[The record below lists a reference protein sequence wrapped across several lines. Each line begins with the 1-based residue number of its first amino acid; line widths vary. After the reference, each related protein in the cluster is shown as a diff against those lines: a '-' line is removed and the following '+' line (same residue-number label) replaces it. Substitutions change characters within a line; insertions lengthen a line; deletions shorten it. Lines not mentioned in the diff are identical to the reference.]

1 MQGTAIKKTI
11 RWTAVS
17 AAVLVIV
24 LLSSCAT
31 AGPAGRSAAE
41 APGKAQPQAR
51 ETPMYYGTGS
61 GSTQTAAMNA
71 AKMRAVRKA
80 VQDAVGPATAA
91 AKKQQIEELFPI
103 KESANPYVLSN
114 TMQVI
119 DRSSGDD
126 GYTVTLGIRINL
138 EPVARVLRGGG
149 VFGGKVLPQGGVVK
163 LPDQQ
168 APAVAGGTQQ
178 QQQEGADV
186 ASAEDPGAAPAEEPE
201 KVDPQQA
208 EIIRE
213 IVDNMT
219 YMVYFN
225 ENTEDDPFLARTAVG
240 MANKY
245 LSQQGM
251 DYVDM
256 ERIEQIKE
264 DETDAY
270 EAETGQSVSIL
281 QWIAG
286 KLNADIYIEVS
297 VDSNTEQRDG
307 NYYASASVSM
317 KNFDASTGSGRGS
330 AYYQTIP
337 PAMSTVSEEDALNN
351 AVASATYKAT
361 EEAIKQAESFTQKE
375 LRRGIQYRLV
385 VQNSFDSRVMR
396 DFAERLGRKVENVQR
411 VSYSP
416 EETVYEVRLIGRIT
430 ELEDIIYDTA
440 ETVDGLEGMYLVYQR
455 GNSITFNSG
464 M

>member
-1 MQGTAIKKTI
+1 
-11 RWTAVS
+11 
-17 AAVLVIV
+17 
-24 LLSSCAT
+24 
-31 AGPAGRSAAE
+31 
-41 APGKAQPQAR
+41 
-51 ETPMYYGTGS
+51 
-61 GSTQTAAMNA
+61 
-71 AKMRAVRKA
+71 
-80 VQDAVGPATAA
+80 
-91 AKKQQIEELFPI
+91 
-103 KESANPYVLSN
+103 
-114 TMQVI
+114 
-119 DRSSGDD
+119 
-126 GYTVTLGIRINL
+126 
-138 EPVARVLRGGG
+138 
-149 VFGGKVLPQGGVVK
+149 VK

-361 EEAIKQAESFTQKE
+361 EEAIKQAENFTQKE